1 MKTFSTLFMGVL
13 LGALSLHG
21 LAQNESDVLR
31 YGWIDP
37 LHSARVTAM
46 GGSFGA
52 LGADLSC
59 LGMNPAGLG
68 LYRRGDLSV
77 NAGIH
82 SGSTEARWRNRKVD
96 AAGSAVVGSNIGVAL
111 TYPSIDADW
120 PFFTL
125 AVAHQNR
132 SPFDQSIN
140 IDGVPADLSVSD
152 VFVTQALDDAAT
164 YGFLSTD
171 SALGDGIIFPF
182 GASLAWRAG
191 LLQPDNATGY
201 ATLAGDNVLVD
212 RTIDRTGR
220 MAETQIGFGTMY
232 QDRIS
237 FGLTLGIPKVEY
249 EETSKHT
256 EEVNAVSP
264 TLQRWEYNESLR
276 ITGRGYLLR
285 FGVLARVSESLRVG
299 LAYQTRSRLTLT
311 DTYSTD
317 IETTW
322 LDDSQFRAISP
333 TSNAEYLVYTP
344 DRTTISASFLLGKLG
359 VLNADYVRSDM
370 TRGELGES
378 DGILALDYDFKPE
391 NDAVQQGYR
400 VVHQARV
407 GLELR
412 VGENDEFRIRGGG
425 GMSTSPFV
433 PEAVQSNANRY
444 NASVGAGYRIA
455 NVHFSAAWRTAW
467 HSEDFYFMGA
477 FSPDPLASST
487 PFVRSSW
494 VQASGSER
502 WMRNTKK
509 AHQ

>member
-96 AAGSAVVGSNIGVAL
+96 SAGSAVVGSNIGVAL

-125 AVAHQNR
+125 AIAHQNR

-152 VFVTQALDDAAT
+152 VFVAQALDDAAT

-182 GASLAWRAG
+182 GASLAWRTG

-220 MAETQIGFGTMY
+220 MTETQIGFGTMY

-359 VLNADYVRSDM
+359 VLNANYVRSDM

-477 FSPDPLASST
+477 FSPEPPGLLNR
-487 PFVRSSW
+487 RSS
-494 VQASGSER
+494 ALILGAGLR
-502 WMRNTKK
+502 L
-509 AHQ
+509 